1 MWTTPSTAGSFGA
14 SFGNP
19 LMKWA
24 PTRIATPSHTSHAMT
39 TRRQFLKTGLAVGGA
54 ALAGC
59 GRPAAEAMN
68 AAMQTPQRTPLNLLI
83 LGGTGFIGPH
93 LVRHA
98 VARGHR
104 VTIFTR
110 GRRNADLPASVERLI
125 GDRNGQLSALEGR
138 KWDAVIDDSATNP
151 EWVRMSTELLKD
163 SGQYLFTSSTGVYY
177 PYLTRGVDE
186 SVAPRL
192 EVVDPKDGSETYG
205 VAKAQ
210 SERQVQRV
218 FGDRA
223 TIVRPTYIVGPGD
236 TTDRF
241 PYWPVRL
248 ARGGEV
254 LAPGKRTD
262 PVQFI
267 DVRDL
272 AAFMV
277 KLVEDRRSGIFNVA
291 GPKSPM
297 TIQQFLEGARD
308 ALNADVRFTWVD
320 DYAFLEQH
328 KIVGVVPW
336 VLQTGNELGHLS
348 ARNDRAIAAGLTFTP
363 LATTVRDTLAWWA
376 TVPEARR
383 TSPRF
388 ALTPEQETA
397 ALAAWK
403 ARGGPARE

>member
-1 MWTTPSTAGSFGA
+1 MPS
-14 SFGNP
+14 
-19 LMKWA
+19 
-24 PTRIATPSHTSHAMT
+24 
-39 TRRQFLKTGLAVGGA
+39 RRQFLKSTLAATGAVLTGCARPAVGT
-54 ALAGC
+54 
-59 GRPAAEAMN
+59 MN
-68 AAMQTPQRTPLNLLI
+68 AAAQGTAPARLNLLI

-98 VARGHR
+98 IARGHR

-110 GRRNADLPASVERLI
+110 GRRNPELPAEVERLV
-125 GDRNGQLSALEGR
+125 GDRNGQLAALEGR
-138 KWDAVIDDSATNP
+138 RWDAVIDDSATNP

-163 SGQYLFTSSTGVYY
+163 SVGAYLFTSSTGVYY

-192 EVVDPKDGSETYG
+192 EVVDPRDGSETYG

-218 FGDRA
+218 FGDRGI
-223 TIVRPTYIVGPGD
+223 IVRPTYIIGPGD
-236 TTDRF
+236 TSDRF

-254 LAPGKRTD
+254 LAPGKRDD

-272 AAFMV
+272 ATFMV
-277 KLVEDRRSGIFNVA
+277 KLVEDRRSGVFNAA
-291 GPKSPM
+291 GPASRM
-297 TIQQFLEGARD
+297 TMPRFLEAAR
-308 ALNADVRFTWVD
+308 AAVNPDVRFTCVD
-320 DYAFLEQH
+320 DYDFLEEH
-328 KIVGVVPW
+328 KITAAVPW
-336 VLQTGNELGHLS
+336 VLQKGNDFGHMS
-348 ARNDRAIAAGLTFTP
+348 VRNDRAIAAGLTFRP
-363 LATTVRDTLAWWA
+363 IGETVRDTLAWWA

-383 TSPRF
+383 NAPRF
-388 ALTPEQETA
+388 AITPAQETA

-403 ARGGPARE
+403 ARRG